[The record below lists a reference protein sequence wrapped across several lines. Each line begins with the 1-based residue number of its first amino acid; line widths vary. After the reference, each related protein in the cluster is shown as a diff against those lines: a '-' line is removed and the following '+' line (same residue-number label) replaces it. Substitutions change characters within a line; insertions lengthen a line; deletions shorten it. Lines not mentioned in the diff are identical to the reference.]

1 MDIKYIGGAYKIEI
15 SDLQYTIC
23 CNNVMKF
30 KQLFLDIISRD
41 FDKAINEKLG
51 DYGFYKENE

>member
-1 MDIKYIGGAYKIEI
+1 MDIKYIGGAYEIEI

-41 FDKAINEKLG
+41 FDKAVNEKLG
-51 DYGFYKENE
+51 DYGFCKENR